1 MYFQIFF
8 SHNIKLE
15 LGPNTKSKTL
25 FPKNNLSPRPR
36 DYSH

>member
-1 MYFQIFF
+1 MYLQKKN